1 MKRSIFLIA
10 ILLFAV
16 AIAQADGDAG
26 YTGAFMRNGVGARPL
41 GMGGAYTAV
50 AEGPEATYYNP
61 SGLGFS
67 SKPLL
72 SLSYKTMSLD
82 RHLSQVA
89 VSFPIRN
96 EAAMAASWIN
106 AGTSN
111 VPGASES
118 REPLGNV
125 ANSDN
130 AFALSFAKAANSN
143 IAFGGNLKYLQQKLD
158 LTTAFTVGVDIGA
171 LARIKKVASVG
182 VVVQNIGSV
191 YRIDGAKEW
200 TGGKSYDDKFPLTV
214 KFGAAGHL
222 LSDRLIPAVDFEKSD
237 KMNLRFRAGA
247 EFWFVKIT
255 TRQVPDEYEEGKMLT
270 VEENVRWAGLRAGLD
285 RGAPT
290 FGASYFFFIK
300 KISAGMEYAF
310 LVGQQ
315 GTSASHLLTLK
326 LGF

>member
-1 MKRSIFLIA
+1 MKKAILILA
-10 ILLFAV
+10 ILLFAASV
-16 AIAQADGDAG
+16 ASADGDAG
-26 YTGAFMRNGVGARPL
+26 LTGPFLRNGIGARPL
-41 GMGGAYTAV
+41 GMGGAYTAI

-61 SGLGFS
+61 SGLGFL
-67 SKPLL
+67 SKTQV

-106 AGTSN
+106 SGTSN

-125 ANSDN
+125 ANNDN
-130 AFALSFAKAANSN
+130 AFALSFAKAVNSS
-143 IAFGGNLKYLQQKLD
+143 IALGGSLKYLQQKLD
-158 LTTAFTVGVDIGA
+158 LTSAFTIGVDVGA
-171 LARIKKVASVG
+171 LANIKKMASVG
-182 VVVQNIGSV
+182 VVVQNIGSS

-200 TGGKSYDDKFPLTV
+200 TDGKSYDDKFPLTV

-222 LSDRLIPAVDFEKSD
+222 LGDRLIPAIDFEKSGQ
-237 KMNLRFRAGA
+237 MNIRFRAGG
-247 EFWFVKIT
+247 EFWFVKTT
-255 TRQVPDEYEEGKMLT
+255 TREVPDEFEEGKMT
-270 VEENVRWAGLRAGLD
+270 AVEENVRWAALRAGLD

-300 KISAGMEYAF
+300 KISAGLEYAY
-310 LVGQQ
+310 LVGNQ